1 MSATIGKRNNVR
13 RWRAGPDFWRQIV
26 INLTVI
32 IFSAALGVGFIVFV
46 YLFVRVIAWMFGF
59 V

>member
-1 MSATIGKRNNVR
+1 MTIRLKRNNVR
-13 RWRAGPDFWRQIV
+13 RWRPGPDFWRQIV